1 MATRSYTR
9 HNMPPGV
16 NDSAI
21 DPVFQLQ
28 QTAFEVPP
36 PPTASL
42 STSSL
47 PTASLPTGGHDE
59 ENLNDLHQA
68 DDPPGLGQG
77 YGDDHG
83 HGRGVP
89 SSADGVL
96 DQNQDRNSIT
106 PSSRHIIPP
115 DLDTST
121 ADLTYRRNR
130 RDFSANNPSPEGWL
144 YPHKKGIGTGSN
156 LEAFKADI
164 EARTQRGENCKTIA
178 DALNAMGVQTS
189 DRAVSRVRIK
199 WGMRKRV
206 STAHSTI
213 PRSKNLS
220 PPPPPREPHR

>member
-1 MATRSYTR
+1 MATRSYAR
-9 HNMPPGV
+9 NNNMPPGIG
-16 NDSAI
+16 DSTI

-28 QTAFEVPP
+28 QTAFEVPSVP
-36 PPTASL
+36 SALPSI
-42 STSSL
+42 SSQAV
-47 PTASLPTGGHDE
+47 PNASLPLPIDAPGHGD
-59 ENLNDLHQA
+59 ENLNDLHQGN
-68 DDPPGLGQG
+68 DHGLGLSLG
-77 YGDDHG
+77 HDDG
-83 HGRGVP
+83 GP
-89 SSADGVL
+89 SSTDGVL
-96 DQNQDRNSIT
+96 DGRGGSSIAS
-106 PSSRHIIPP
+106 SSRHAIPP

-178 DALNAMGVQTS
+178 DALNAIGVQTS

-206 STAHSTI
+206 STAQ
-213 PRSKNLS
+213 
-220 PPPPPREPHR
+220 HRADTGHPLLETHG

>member
-1 MATRSYTR
+1 MA
-9 HNMPPGV
+9 PGAS
-16 NDSAI
+16 DSAI

-28 QTAFEVPP
+28 QTAFDVPSA
-36 PPTASL
+36 PTAPQ
-42 STSSL
+42 STSSV
-47 PTASLPTGGHDE
+47 PAASLPTGAHGE
-59 ENLNDLHQA
+59 ESLNDLHH
-68 DDPPGLGQG
+68 
-77 YGDDHG
+77 GDDHDLG
-83 HGRGVP
+83 LGLDHDHDHEGPPPADPPLDRRGV
-89 SSADGVL
+89 S
-96 DQNQDRNSIT
+96 NIT

-156 LEAFKADI
+156 LEGFKAEI

-206 STAHSTI
+206 SNAMQQSRN
-213 PRSKNLS
+213 RSS
-220 PPPPPREPHR
+220 SEHHG